1 MESGILPPKSPKISC
16 KMKQLTVVQRYTIE
30 CLLAQG
36 QSKTKIAQ
44 AIGVA
49 TSTVC
54 REIKRN
60 CDQRNGVY
68 KSGLAQRKCQAR
80 HQQKPKLMRFTEQ
93 VIGRAEALLLS
104 DFSPEQVVG
113 YCQKKQEPMVSHE
126 TIYQYIWKDKKA
138 GGNLHQHLRHQGR
151 KYRKRGAYKDSR
163 GIITNRVDIQQRPD
177 IVARKKRFGDLEV
190 DTIIG
195 KNHQG
200 AIVTLNDRATGML
213 KMKKVN
219 TREASLVEKAIVDL
233 VQDWKPFGLHTMT
246 ADNGKEFANHQSIS
260 ETTGIN
266 IYFAKPYHS
275 WQRGANENLNGL
287 VRQYLPK
294 QTDFSSVS
302 DEQVQAIENKLNE
315 RPRKRY
321 NYRSPIEQMEQ
332 VLFTNSVAFIS

>member
-1 MESGILPPKSPKISC
+1 
-16 KMKQLTVVQRYTIE
+16 MKQLTVEQRYTIE
-30 CLLAQG
+30 CLLAQN

-44 AIGVA
+44 TIGVSKA
-49 TSTVC
+49 TIS
-54 REIKRN
+54 REVKRN
-60 CDQRNGVY
+60 GDQRSGIY
-68 KSGLAQRKCQAR
+68 KSDLAQRKCQAR
-80 HQQKPKLMRFTEQ
+80 HQEKPKQIRFTEQ
-93 VIGRAEALLLS
+93 IKVRTEELLRQ

-113 YCQKKQEPMVSHE
+113 YCLNNQQATVSHE
-126 TIYQYIWKDKKA
+126 TIYQYIWQDKKA

-163 GIITNRVDIQQRPD
+163 GIITNRVDIDQRPE
-177 IVARKKRFGDLEV
+177 IVTQKKRFGDLEV

-213 KMKKVN
+213 KMKKVE
-219 TREASLVEKAIVDL
+219 TREANVVEKAIVNL
-233 VQDWKPFGLHTMT
+233 IEDWKPFGLHTMT
-246 ADNGKEFANHQSIS
+246 ADNGKEFANHQTIS
-260 ETTGIN
+260 ETTGVDIF
-266 IYFAKPYHS
+266 FAKPYHS

-294 QTDFSSVS
+294 KTDFSSIS
-302 DEQVQAIENKLNE
+302 DEHVQAIENKINE

-332 VLFTNSVAFIS
+332 LLFTNPVAFIT